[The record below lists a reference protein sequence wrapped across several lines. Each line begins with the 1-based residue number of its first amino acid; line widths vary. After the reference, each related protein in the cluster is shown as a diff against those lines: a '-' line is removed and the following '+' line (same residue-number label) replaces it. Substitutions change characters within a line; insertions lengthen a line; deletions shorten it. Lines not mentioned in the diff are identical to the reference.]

1 MRVSVLSAILL
12 SLTVSGASADGMETF
27 LSRAGSEAGRSVEPG
42 EVITRANAGE
52 VRDLVLPGVLRLVE
66 QGMEMR
72 IVEHTPLE
80 DPPAY
85 RVATEKFHAQVK
97 LTPDGVLD
105 EATYVAG
112 RPFPIIDPNDPKAA
126 TKIMYNFERSPY
138 FTDDLTSKLFDAE
151 TGAVHRHGDGSQF
164 AVERHFVFDALR
176 ALRYVGRTENEPIP
190 AMPNPDRV
198 LMKGGSYP
206 ILEPFDLKGVGGV
219 TYRYLEPRKHDDT
232 WLYLPSLRRVRRLST
247 AQRSDALFGQD
258 VDLDS
263 VGGFA
268 GQIPWFD
275 WKLLAVT
282 NGLGVGHGKHLP
294 PKPCETDGGV
304 TFCDDWEVGPGYVV
318 EGTPK
323 LSGYAYSK
331 RILFVSAETFYIVS
345 TDLFDHRG
353 ELWKTAINFGRFD
366 RKPNPRADLEY
377 PFPRT
382 FLYGFVMVDLQLQH
396 ATRAAIPGMGFPD
409 EPGWFVNQGSAM
421 GVGENWFTIAALI
434 RAGR

>member
-1 MRVSVLSAILL
+1 MRASALSAILL
-12 SLTVSGASADGMETF
+12 VLTASAASADGMAEF
-27 LSRAGSEAGRSVEPG
+27 LSRVGPETGRSVKPG
-42 EVITRANAGE
+42 DVITRANAE
-52 VRDLVLPGVLRLVE
+52 KVRDLVLPGVLRLVE

-97 LTPDGVLD
+97 LLPDGVLD

-112 RPFPIIDPNDPKAA
+112 RPFPIIDPNDPQAA

-151 TGAVHRHGDGSQF
+151 TGGIYRRGDGAQF
-164 AVERHFVFDALR
+164 AIERHFVFDALR
-176 ALRYVGRTENEPIP
+176 ALRFVGRTENEPIP
-190 AMPNPDRV
+190 AMPNPERV

-275 WKLLAVT
+275 WKLLAVA
-282 NGLGVGHGKHLP
+282 NGLGVGHGQHLP
-294 PKPCETDGGV
+294 PKPCEADGGV

-318 EGTPK
+318 EGTPR

-377 PFPRT
+377 PFART

-409 EPGWFVNQGSAM
+409 EPGWFVNQGSKM
-421 GVGENWFTIAALI
+421 GVGEDWFTIAALI